1 MGTQTQL
8 QENHKYKSTL
18 MFRSKSPAKAPSP
31 RPTAQQ
37 NTKLLHA
44 LFMNEENKR
53 DPYTRRPSTSTPSI
67 SEPTSRRSSEG
78 KSEARRQDGLHKMGL
93 CMSSGR
99 RREAYGPAPVRVVR
113 HHHGGGGMGMGG
125 YGRRGPRMGGYG
137 GGYGGGGY
145 GRRRGRRC

>member
-1 MGTQTQL
+1 
-8 QENHKYKSTL
+8 
-18 MFRSKSPAKAPSP
+18 
-31 RPTAQQ
+31 
-37 NTKLLHA
+37 
-44 LFMNEENKR
+44 
-53 DPYTRRPSTSTPSI
+53 
-67 SEPTSRRSSEG
+67 
-78 KSEARRQDGLHKMGL
+78 MGL

-99 RREAYGPAPVRVVR
+99 RRVAYGPAPVRVVR

>member
-78 KSEARRQDGLHKMGL
+78 KSEDEKTGTSQDGTLHVIGQEEGSL
-93 CMSSGR
+93 RTSSG
-99 RREAYGPAPVRVVR
+99 
-113 HHHGGGGMGMGG
+113 
-125 YGRRGPRMGGYG
+125 
-137 GGYGGGGY
+137 
-145 GRRRGRRC
+145 

>member
-1 MGTQTQL
+1 MGTRRTSGTPTLADPAQALHQYQSL
-8 QENHKYKSTL
+8 QADE
-18 MFRSKSPAKAPSP
+18 
-31 RPTAQQ
+31 
-37 NTKLLHA
+37 A
-44 LFMNEENKR
+44 LRESQR
-53 DPYTRRPSTSTPSI
+53 T
-67 SEPTSRRSSEG
+67 
-78 KSEARRQDGLHKMGL
+78 RRQDGLHKMGL

-99 RREAYGPAPVRVVR
+99 RRVAYGPAPVRV

>member
-53 DPYTRRPSTSTPSI
+53 DPYTRRPSTSTPSQ

-78 KSEARRQDGLHKMGL
+78 KSEDEKTGRTSQDGTLHVIGQEE
-93 CMSSGR
+93 G
-99 RREAYGPAPVRVVR
+99 AYGPAPVRVVR

-137 GGYGGGGY
+137 GG
-145 GRRRGRRC
+145 